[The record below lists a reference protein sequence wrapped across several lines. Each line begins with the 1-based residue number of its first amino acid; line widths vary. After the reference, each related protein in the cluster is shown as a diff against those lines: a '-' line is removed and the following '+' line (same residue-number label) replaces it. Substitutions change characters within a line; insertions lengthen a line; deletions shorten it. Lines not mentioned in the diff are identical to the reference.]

1 MKSYK
6 FVLPFI
12 FGIFS
17 LSAWSKSP
25 LSINVQDPAHA
36 LTQEPLARYLLKT
49 GYRYFIETKLVLSQM
64 GESFADDYDYE
75 YVPNAY
81 SVLTTHGYQINPYFF
96 VGGGVGITKYNS
108 SKVAVPL
115 YADVR
120 TDFINHGVR
129 PYAEVKGGFSPIHN
143 TGAYFSLDG
152 GVSFGLWNHMALS
165 LFMGYTYQHVS
176 YTYIPQ
182 SDYSN
187 TTIETHKFNQFEGLD
202 FGVSISF

>member
-1 MKSYK
+1 MKPYK

-25 LSINVQDPAHA
+25 VSINVQDSIHA

-64 GESFADDYDYE
+64 RESFADDYE

-96 VGGGVGITKYNS
+96 VGGGVGITEYNS
-108 SKVAVPL
+108 SRVAVPL

-165 LFMGYTYQHVS
+165 LFMGYTYQHVN
-176 YTYIPQ
+176 YTDTYTPQ

-187 TTIETHKFNQFEGLD
+187 TTIETHKFNQFEGID
-202 FGVSISF
+202 FGVSLSF